1 MMQTSAALKTI
12 KKKLVRKVLDLIKK
26 WSDDELKCR
35 KAEAGEEGEWCVVCV
50 LCCFCVVFSAVFVC
64 LRAYVSVCNCPKIC
78 L

>member
-35 KAEAGEEGEWCVVCV
+35 KSEKGEEGE
-50 LCCFCVVFSAVFVC
+50 C
-64 LRAYVSVCNCPKIC
+64 LRVCMRVCAFFPKNMMWMNS
-78 L
+78 LYPVY